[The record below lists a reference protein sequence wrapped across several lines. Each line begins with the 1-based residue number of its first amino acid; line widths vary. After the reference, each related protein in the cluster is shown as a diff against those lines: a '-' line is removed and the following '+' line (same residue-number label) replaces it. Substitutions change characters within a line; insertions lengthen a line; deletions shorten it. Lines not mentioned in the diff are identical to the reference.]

1 MEKMAFPS
9 REWASVLHTKPIL
22 RRFILF
28 LLSNE
33 FRLKILFHQEASVPQ
48 INVTIQQIYIAIV
61 ESSIDSI
68 TIILLDIF
76 LLGEFLKKLDIFKNF

>member
-1 MEKMAFPS
+1 MKKMAFPS
-9 REWASVLHTKPIL
+9 REWASVLHAKPIL

-28 LLSNE
+28 LRSNE
-33 FRLKILFHQEASVPQ
+33 FRLKIFHQEASVPQ

-68 TIILLDIF
+68 TIIFLDTF